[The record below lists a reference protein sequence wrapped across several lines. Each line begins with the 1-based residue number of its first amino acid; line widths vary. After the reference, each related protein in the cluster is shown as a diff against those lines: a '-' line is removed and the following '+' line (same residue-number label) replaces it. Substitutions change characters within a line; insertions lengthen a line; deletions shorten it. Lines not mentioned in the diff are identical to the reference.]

1 MSFVFIII
9 QHVTNETSNLY
20 WQECCCSIRKWYPSN
35 KIVIIDDHSSFTFQ
49 MKFDLDFDLD
59 NIIFIDSEVTK
70 GCGEFLGYYYYYKHK
85 WADHAIILHD
95 SFWIQNRIPGLD
107 SFLELG
113 SDSNIKFLCHFN
125 TRYNHHSFQ
134 EEMNIIQ
141 QLKNPKDLIS
151 FFHQIDVCNV
161 GCFGI
166 QSCISYSFLE
176 RLEERFEIMNLI
188 NVVHDREKRMC
199 LERVFGAMT
208 LFMCPK
214 LKKDSSFYGDILID
228 YVDKYEHTSFGYY
241 LENKEKMRLEDRPFI
256 KVFSG
261 R

>member
-1 MSFVFIII
+1 MSLVFIII
-9 QHVTNETSNLY
+9 RHVNNETSNLY
-20 WQECCCSIRKWYPSN
+20 WQEGCRSIRKWYPFH
-35 KIVIIDDHSSFTFQ
+35 KIVIIDDHSSFTSE
-49 MKFDLDFDLD
+49 MEFDFNFDLD
-59 NIIFIDSEVTK
+59 NILFIESECSL

-95 SFWIQNRIPGLD
+95 SFWIQRPIPELN

-125 TRYNHHSFQ
+125 TRYNHHNFQ
-134 EEMNIIQ
+134 EEVNIMNL
-141 QLKNPKDLIS
+141 LKNPKELVS
-151 FFHQIDVCNV
+151 FFHQIDVCNI

-176 RLEERFEIMNLI
+176 KLQDRFQFMDLI
-188 NVVHDREKRMC
+188 HYVNTRDKRMC
-199 LERVFGAMT
+199 LERVFGAIM
-208 LFMCPK
+208 LFMFPK
-214 LKKDSSFYGDILID
+214 IKENVSFYGDILIE